1 MSKEANVTRKSLLMM
16 SLLACMMFT
25 ACAPT
30 AEVITKGGPTIEKAQ
45 AEPATGGKMRI
56 AVMTFEN
63 ESRYDVGNGM
73 RSMLT
78 SALFETDK
86 FIIVEREM
94 LQDVLLEQKLGAT
107 GVVKADTAA
116 PVGEVEG
123 AQLLIYG
130 KVTDFEPGQRGFGA
144 GYGNGTQKAD
154 ISARQ
159 SHVAID
165 IRIVDARTSRVVATT
180 TVEGKATDV
189 SLGADVLRYLQADS
203 PLAIGLSV
211 WNNTPVGSAIRLCI
225 DRAVDYIIKNM
236 K

>member
-1 MSKEANVTRKSLLMM
+1 MTRKILPMTLLF
-16 SLLACMMFT
+16 ACMVFA

-30 AEVITKGGPTIEKAQ
+30 AEVISKGGPTIEKAQ
-45 AEPATGGKMRI
+45 AEPSTGGKMRI

-78 SALFETDK
+78 SALFQTDK
-86 FIIVEREM
+86 FIVVEREM

-116 PVGEVEG
+116 RVGEVEG

-130 KVTDFEPGQRGFGA
+130 KITDFEPGQRGFKA
-144 GYGNGTQKAD
+144 GLGDGSQKGD
-154 ISARQ
+154 ISVQQ

-165 IRIVDARTSRVVATT
+165 IRIVDARTSRVVAAT

-189 SLGADVLRYLQADS
+189 SLGVEVLKYLQADT
-203 PLAIGLSV
+203 PLSIGLSA
-211 WNNTPVGSAIRLCI
+211 WNNTPIGSAIRLCI
-225 DRAVDYIIKNM
+225 DRAVDYIVRNM